1 MKSKY
6 LHAVGA
12 VVAAVFS
19 AGAVGIAQVQAPD
32 LVPIQPSPN
41 QAQPTQDERDP
52 LVSPPRGQM
61 SARQMLRALDQASPQ
76 RILLGEG
83 VPEGAR
89 VSFRG
94 QMRLSEILDALCRP
108 SGLNWGYLNRDT
120 IVVLRARP
128 APSLSVQSIPLPAPL
143 PAPRGGM
150 RNPLVPDPNF
160 DPGPRPKSVPENA
173 TPRTFNGQQY
183 YVIPLQPEAQAKPD
197 SPTAPEPHE
206 QR

>member
-12 VVAAVFS
+12 IVAAVVS

-41 QAQPTQDERDP
+41 LGQPTVDERDP
-52 LVSPPRGQM
+52 LVSPPRGWM

-76 RILLGEG
+76 QILLGEG

-89 VSFRG
+89 VSFRS
-94 QMRLSEILDALCRP
+94 QMRLSELLDALCRP

-128 APSLSVQSIPLPAPL
+128 AQLRVTQSIPLPAP
-143 PAPRGGM
+143 RGGL
-150 RNPLVPDPNF
+150 RNPLAPGF
-160 DPGPRPKSVPENA
+160 EFGPRPKSVPENA
-173 TPRTFNGQQY
+173 TPRTFNGQPY
-183 YVIPLQPEAQAKPD
+183 YVIPLQPEEQAKPD
-197 SPTAPEPHE
+197 APKAPEPHE